1 MNFWRAMAARGEGCD
16 GWVMSFPSFSNRA
29 AGEGRPKMQC
39 AFGSAK
45 EDPIAGA
52 RSLSVLRRIGMTAE
66 LSAR

>member
-1 MNFWRAMAARGEGCD
+1 MSFWRAMAARGDGCD
-16 GWVMSFPSFSNRA
+16 GRAMSFQSFSSRT
-29 AGEGRPKMQC
+29 AGEGRLQVQC

-52 RSLSVLRRIGMTAE
+52 RSLSVLWRIGMTAE